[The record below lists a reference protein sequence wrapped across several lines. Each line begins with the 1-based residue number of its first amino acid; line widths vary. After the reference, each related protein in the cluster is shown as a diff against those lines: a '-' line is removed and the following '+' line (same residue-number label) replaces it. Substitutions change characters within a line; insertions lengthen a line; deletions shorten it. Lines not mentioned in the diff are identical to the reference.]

1 MTSNA
6 PTIESESTVTLDAV
20 LSAVANEQR
29 RAVLRVL
36 ADSDEEGL
44 AFQTLVDRVADRVR
58 AADAE
63 PIPETHR
70 QRIRTALYHSHL
82 PKLEA
87 CGMVVHETDT
97 NRVKNITGEL
107 GKELLTVVESYE
119 THD

>member
-1 MTSNA
+1 MTVNA
-6 PTIESESTVTLDAV
+6 PSLGTESAVAPDAV

-36 ADSDEEGL
+36 DDSDEEGL
-44 AFQTLVDRVADRVR
+44 TFQTLVDRVADHVR
-58 AADAE
+58 ADDVE
-63 PIPETHR
+63 SIPETHR
-70 QRIRTALYHSHL
+70 QRVRTALYHSHL

-97 NRVKNITGEL
+97 NRVKNTTGEL
-107 GKELLTVVESYE
+107 GRELLTVVEPHE